1 MFNFHKNITHIGN
14 GTKLDD
20 STGKIRKITMPDKDR
35 KGHLFCFGATRSG
48 KTRMIESMIEQDIR
62 KGYSVCFIDPKGD
75 IDIFSKIV
83 QVALEENR
91 QDDLCLVT
99 PIFPDYSS
107 RIDPLAYYYM
117 NEEIVSHVVSGIKAK
132 EEFFV
137 NVAYE
142 TTLMIVLS
150 LLLFKRIRGDSGE
163 EARLNF
169 DDIKNRASHAGLT
182 SLRNEL
188 DVIKN
193 IEPKAI
199 EIIESLNQILSS
211 PPDYFA
217 KVSSSLRTVLT
228 SISTGSV
235 GTIIGRAKSNRFIE
249 RLENNQK
256 TILIVQTGSLLT
268 RRTAHIV
275 GRVLISMVQSFIGR
289 RYASGKKISPPLCM
303 YIDEMSNVIYLGIED
318 LFNKGGGADVWVHGF
333 TQSIADLEAEIGP
346 VYARKILDNTNTKI
360 FMRVNDPSTAK
371 YISDYA
377 GIKDCFSPFLSLS
390 GGITI
395 RQVEKYRIKP
405 EDVLNLKP
413 REFYMFSFHAAGY
426 KGVTNF
432 IKPAYIQVKYP
443 EAKIQ

>member
-1 MFNFHKNITHIGN
+1 MFNFRKGITYIGD
-14 GTKLDD
+14 GVDLGDH
-20 STGKIRKITMPDKDR
+20 TGKIKTIKLPDEDR
-35 KGHLFCFGATRSG
+35 RGHLFCFGATRVG
-48 KTRMIESMIEQDIR
+48 KTRLIESMIEQDIR

-99 PIFPDYSS
+99 PIFPGCSS

-142 TTLMIVLS
+142 TTLVIVLS
-150 LLLFKRIRGDSGE
+150 LLLFKKIRGDSGE
-163 EARLNF
+163 EARINF

-182 SLRNEL
+182 SLKNEL
-188 DVIKN
+188 EVIKN
-193 IEPKAI
+193 IEPGAN

-217 KVSSSLRTVLT
+217 KISSSLRTVLT

-256 TILIVQTGSLLT
+256 TIFVVQTGSLLT

-289 RYASGKKISPPLCM
+289 RYASGRKVSPPLCV

-318 LFNKGGGADVWVHGF
+318 LFNKAGGADVWVHGF
-333 TQSIADLEAEIGP
+333 TQSIADLEAEMGP
-346 VYARKILDNTNTKI
+346 AYAKKILDNTNTKV

-377 GIKDCFSPFLSLS
+377 GIRDRFSPFLSLS

-395 RQVEKYRIKP
+395 REVKEYEIKP
-405 EDVLNLKP
+405 EEVLNLKP
-413 REFYMFSFHAAGY
+413 REFYMFSFNARC
-426 KGVTNF
+426 KGVTSF
-432 IKPAYIQVKYP
+432 TEPAYIRVKYP
-443 EAKIQ
+443 EANIQ

>member
-1 MFNFHKNITHIGN
+1 MFNHRKDTTDIGR
-14 GTKLDD
+14 GTELGDR
-20 STGKIRKITMPDKDR
+20 TGKIKKIIMPDEDR
-35 KGHLFCFGATRSG
+35 KGHLFCFGSTRAG
-48 KTRMIESMIEQDIR
+48 KTRLIESMIEQDIR

-117 NEEIVSHVVSGIKAK
+117 KEELVSHVVSGIKAK

-142 TTLMIVLS
+142 TTLVIILS
-150 LLLFKRIRGDSGE
+150 LLLFKKIRRDTGE
-163 EARLNF
+163 DAKINF

-182 SLRNEL
+182 SLKNEL
-188 DVIKN
+188 EVIKN
-193 IEPKAI
+193 VEPKAQ
-199 EIIESLNQILSS
+199 EIIESLTQILSS

-217 KVSSSLRTVLT
+217 KISSSLRTVLT

-249 RLENNQK
+249 RLENNK
-256 TILIVQTGSLLT
+256 RTILIVQTGSLLT
-268 RRTAHIV
+268 RKTAHIV
-275 GRVLISMVQSFIGR
+275 GRVLISMIQSFIGR
-289 RYASGKKISPPLCM
+289 RYASGKKVSPPLCL

-346 VYARKILDNTNTKI
+346 APAKKILDNTNTKI

-377 GIKDCFSPFLSLS
+377 GTMNRYSPFLSLS

-395 RQVEKYRIKP
+395 REVKEYQIKP
-405 EDVLNLKP
+405 EEVLNLKP
-413 REFYMFSFHAAGY
+413 REFYMFSFSTRC
-426 KGVTNF
+426 KGITTF
-432 IKPAYIQVKYP
+432 TKPAYIHVKYP
-443 EAKIQ
+443 DACVQ

>member
-1 MFNFHKNITHIGN
+1 MFNRHKETTYIGN
-14 GTKLDD
+14 GTELGDC
-20 STGKIRKITMPDKDR
+20 TGKIKKIIMPDEDR
-35 KGHLFCFGATRSG
+35 RGHLFCFGATRVG
-48 KTRMIESMIEQDIR
+48 KTRLIESMIEQDIR

-75 IDIFSKIV
+75 INIFSKIV

-107 RIDPLAYYYM
+107 KIDPLAYYYM
-117 NEEIVSHVVSGIKAK
+117 SEEIVSHVVSGIKAK
-132 EEFFV
+132 EEFFI

-142 TTLMIVLS
+142 TTLVIVLS
-150 LLLFKRIRGDSGE
+150 LLLFKKIRGDTGE
-163 EARLNF
+163 EGRINF
-169 DDIKNRASHAGLT
+169 DDIKSRASHAGLT
-182 SLRNEL
+182 SLKNEL
-188 DVIKN
+188 EVIRN
-193 IEPKAI
+193 MEPKAQ

-217 KVSSSLRTVLT
+217 KISSSLRTVLT

-235 GTIIGRAKSNRFIE
+235 GTIIGQAKSNKFIE
-249 RLENNQK
+249 RLESNKK
-256 TILIVQTGSLLT
+256 TILIIQTGSLLT

-289 RYASGKKISPPLCM
+289 RYASGKKVSPPLCM

-333 TQSIADLEAEIGP
+333 TQSIADLEAEIGAAP
-346 VYARKILDNTNTKI
+346 AKKILDNTNTKI

-377 GIKDCFSPFLSLS
+377 GTMDKFSPFLSLS

-395 RQVEKYRIKP
+395 REVKEYQIKP
-405 EDVLNLKP
+405 EAVLNLKP
-413 REFYMFSFHAAGY
+413 REFYMFSFHTRC

-432 IKPAYIQVKYP
+432 TKPAYIHAIYP
-443 EAKIQ
+443 DAKIQ